1 MILIKE
7 IANKNKNC
15 SNENKD
21 NRKIYYESKCHNMND
36 NNYGIW
42 QDQYDPTDKIYMNYE
57 NKNYSQND
65 ENYSQN
71 QSREK
76 YK

>member
-1 MILIKE
+1 
-7 IANKNKNC
+7 
-15 SNENKD
+15 
-21 NRKIYYESKCHNMND
+21 MND

-42 QDQYDPTDKIYMNYE
+42 EDQYDPTDKIYMNYE